1 MESMTPSRPYFVR
14 AIFDWVVD
22 NECTPYLSVFAG
34 FPGVDVPLEFVE
46 DEHIT
51 LNISPSAVVDFH
63 FDNEAISFKARFSGV
78 SRSLFIPMGAIVGLF
93 AKENGQ
99 GMGFPDELFY
109 QEQAEALSAAI
120 DAKAQSE
127 VVVSEPSAL
136 KMAKPSDNDQQSVP
150 VKAKTTDGDT
160 DKAKEP
166 TPVKTTKKASKVS
179 HLKIIK

>member
-1 MESMTPSRPYFVR
+1 MTPSRPYFVR

-51 LNISPSAVVDFH
+51 LNVSPSAVVDFH
-63 FDNEAISFKARFSGV
+63 FDNDAISFKARFSGV
-78 SRSLFIPMGAIVGLF
+78 SRSLFIPMGSIVGLF

-120 DAKAQSE
+120 DAKSQGE
-127 VVVSEPSAL
+127 VVASEPLAL
-136 KMAKPSDNDQQSVP
+136 KIAKPSDKDEQSES
-150 VKAKTTDGDT
+150 VKAKTTDS
-160 DKAKEP
+160 DKAKDP
-166 TPVKTTKKASKVS
+166 LPDKTTKIGSKVS